1 MKNSY
6 SKNQVCKLQSGAKVV
21 GKWHSHPY
29 KIIRPLGAGATGSV
43 YLADSAKGLVA
54 LKVGMDSMSIT
65 SEVNVLKHFSKVQG
79 QILGPSLLDVDDF
92 VTSEGTFPF
101 YVMEYL
107 KGTQFIEYMQNKG
120 AEWLGILMIQL
131 LGDLDRLH
139 TAGWVFGDL
148 KPDNVLVVGPPA
160 RIRWLDVGGTTLVG
174 RSIKE
179 YTEFY
184 DRGYWGQGSRKAEPS
199 YDLFAVAMM
208 MINCAYPSRFEKQ
221 GEKTFAQ
228 LKQRIDEKAL
238 LIPYRDVILKALQG
252 KYHSA
257 IEMRKDMVKAV
268 SKSSSYKHIPVK
280 EKIKQK
286 SKPKQAKGS
295 QKQSVQK
302 KEKKSS
308 YFVEIFLL
316 SSFLLLAYILYLF
329 GQMM

>member
-6 SKNQVCKLQSGAKVV
+6 SKNQVCKLAAGAKIV
-21 GKWHSHPY
+21 GKWHNHSY
-29 KIIRPLGAGATGSV
+29 KIVRVLGAGATGTV
-43 YLADSAKGLVA
+43 YLAESAKGLVA
-54 LKVGMDSMSIT
+54 LKVGTDSMSIT

-79 QILGPSLLDVDDF
+79 QVLGPSLLDVDDLI
-92 VTSEGTFPF
+92 TQTGTFPF

-107 KGTQFIEYMQNKG
+107 KGTELIEYMQNRG
-120 AEWLGILMIQL
+120 VEWLGILMVQL

-179 YTEFY
+179 YTEFF
-184 DRGYWGQGSRKAEPS
+184 DRGYWGLGSRKAEPS
-199 YDLFAVAMM
+199 YDLFAVAMI
-208 MINCAYPSRFEKQ
+208 MINCAYPKRFEKK
-221 GEKTFAQ
+221 GEKPIVL
-228 LKQRIDEKAL
+228 LKQNVADKPL
-238 LIPYRDVILKALQG
+238 LRPYRDVIISAIQG
-252 KYHSA
+252 KYDSA
-257 IEMRKDMVKAV
+257 QAMRKEMVKAV

-280 EKIKQK
+280 TQNKKKKQNATSSSDKKQK
-286 SKPKQAKGS
+286 Q
-295 QKQSVQK
+295 
-302 KEKKSS
+302 SS

-316 SSFLLLAYILYLF
+316 CSFLLLAYILYLF

>member
-6 SKNQVCKLQSGAKVV
+6 SKNQACKLQSGTKIV

-29 KIIRPLGAGATGSV
+29 QIIRPLGAGATGSV
-43 YLADSAKGLVA
+43 YLAESAQGRVA

-79 QILGPSLLDVDDF
+79 QILGPSLLDVDDL
-92 VTSEGTFPF
+92 VTPEGTFPF

-107 KGTQFIEYMQNKG
+107 KGTELTEYMQNKG

-160 RIRWLDVGGTTLVG
+160 RIRWIDVGGTTLIG

-184 DRGYWGQGSRKAEPS
+184 DRGYWAQGSRKAEPS

-208 MINCAYPSRFEKQ
+208 MINCAYPRRFEKQ
-221 GEKTFAQ
+221 GEKPLLF
-228 LKQRIDEKAL
+228 LKQRIEEKAL
-238 LIPYRDVILKALQG
+238 LLPYKDVILKALQG
-252 KYHSA
+252 KYTDA
-257 IEMRKDMVKAV
+257 VEMRKDMVKAV
-268 SKSSSYKHIPVK
+268 SKSTSYKHIPVK
-280 EKIKQK
+280 EKTKK
-286 SKPKQAKGS
+286 NV
-295 QKQSVQK
+295 QKQTKSSRKSNKLK

-308 YFVEIFLL
+308 YFIEIFLL

>member
-1 MKNSY
+1 MKNSF
-6 SKNQVCKLQSGAKVV
+6 SKNQVCKLQTGAKIV
-21 GKWHSHPY
+21 GKWHQHPY
-29 KIIRPLGAGATGSV
+29 KIVRSLGAGATGSV
-43 YLADSAKGLVA
+43 YLADSANGLVA

-79 QILGPSLLDVDDF
+79 QVLGPSLLDVDDL

-107 KGTQFIEYMQNKG
+107 KGTELIEYMQNKG

-148 KPDNVLVVGPPA
+148 KPDNVLIVGPPA

-179 YTEFY
+179 YTEFF
-184 DRGYWGQGSRKAEPS
+184 DRGYWGLGSRKAEPS
-199 YDLFAVAMM
+199 YDLFAVGMM
-208 MINCAYPSRFEKQ
+208 MINCAYPRRFEKQ
-221 GEKTFAQ
+221 GEKTLSF
-228 LKQRIDEKAL
+228 LKQKIDEKAL
-238 LIPYRDVILKALQG
+238 LAPYQHVILKALQG
-252 KYHSA
+252 KYESA
-257 IEMRKDMVKAV
+257 LEMRKEMVKAV
-268 SKSSSYKHIPVK
+268 SKSTTYKHIPVK
-280 EKIKQK
+280 GASHSKKKTKTGKKTPRQK
-286 SKPKQAKGS
+286 G
-295 QKQSVQK
+295 

-308 YFVEIFLL
+308 YFIEIFLL